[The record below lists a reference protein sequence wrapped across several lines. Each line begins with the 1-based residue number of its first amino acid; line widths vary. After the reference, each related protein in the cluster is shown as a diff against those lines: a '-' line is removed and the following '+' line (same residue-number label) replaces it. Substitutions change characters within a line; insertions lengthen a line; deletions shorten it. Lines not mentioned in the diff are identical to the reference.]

1 MHKLVLM
8 KFITF
13 FLTYPLIWILSRLP
27 MPFLYLI
34 SDFFY
39 FIVYYIFGYRKELV
53 FSNIKTA
60 FPEKTDKEIVI
71 ISKKFFHHFTDLI
84 MESVK
89 SFSIS
94 KTQIQKRYT
103 YKNLHIINDL
113 AKKGRSIILTGSHQ
127 NNWEWSFGLPLYT
140 EINCYGAYKKIQNK
154 YFEKVIKSSR
164 MRFGYDGVPTYEF
177 YKVMTERVENNIQS
191 LYILLSD
198 QSPQLHKAKYWSN
211 FLGEFVPVHT
221 GAETL
226 SKKHNFAVVNMSI
239 LKTKRGY
246 YEATFTLITENASE
260 YKNFELTE
268 KYLKITEENI
278 SKQPEFYLW
287 SHNRFK
293 HKGKHDEWLQIK
305 KE

>member
-1 MHKLVLM
+1 MHKLILM

-13 FLTYPLIWILSRLP
+13 ALTYPLIWILSRLP
-27 MPFLYLI
+27 MSFLYII

-39 FIVYYIFGYRKELV
+39 FIIYRIVGYRKKVV
-53 FSNIKTA
+53 FNNIKTV
-60 FPEKTDKEIVI
+60 FPTKTDKEITT
-71 ISKKFFHHFTDLI
+71 ISKKFFRHFTDLI
-84 MESVK
+84 IESIK

-94 KTQIQKRYT
+94 EKQLKKRYT

-113 AKKGRSIILTGSHQ
+113 TQKGRSIILTGSHQ
-127 NNWEWSFGLPLYT
+127 NNWEWSFGLPLHT

-177 YKVMTERVENNIQS
+177 YKVMTERVENGIQS

-226 SKKHNFAVVNMSI
+226 SKKHNFAIVNMNTS
-239 LKTKRGY
+239 KVKRGY
-246 YEATFTLITENASE
+246 YEAEFTLITDNATK
-260 YKNFELTE
+260 YKDFEITDI
-268 KYLKITEENI
+268 YLKITEENI
-278 SKQPEFYLW
+278 KKQPEFYLW

-293 HKGKHDEWLQIK
+293 HKGKYDEWLLSK
-305 KE
+305 K